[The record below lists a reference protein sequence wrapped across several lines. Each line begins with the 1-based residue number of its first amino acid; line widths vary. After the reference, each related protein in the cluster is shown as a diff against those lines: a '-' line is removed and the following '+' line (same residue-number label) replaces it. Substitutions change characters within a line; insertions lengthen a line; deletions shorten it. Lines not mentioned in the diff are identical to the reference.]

1 MASHEHVQIT
11 RDVAAIQIP
20 DGTPITLA
28 AATPVIITQALGGT
42 YTVMTPYGGLARVDE
57 KDADALGKEV
67 AALTPAASATADAPG
82 ELPLEDKVWGELKKC
97 YDPEIPVNIVDLGL
111 VYDCRV
117 EPPADPA
124 LSWGQK
130 VTVKMTLT
138 APGCGMG
145 DVLAQDVRKRV
156 EALAGVSEVD
166 VELVFDPQWSMEMMT
181 EAARLQLGFL

>member
-1 MASHEHVQIT
+1 MASHEHTQLL

-20 DGTPITLA
+20 DGTPITLT
-28 AATPVIITQALGGT
+28 AATPLVITQSLGGT
-42 YTVMTPYGGLARVDE
+42 FTVMTPYGGLARIDE
-57 KDADALGKEV
+57 KDADALGKQPTTSASPSDAAGEV
-67 AALTPAASATADAPG
+67 
-82 ELPLEDKVWGELKKC
+82 PLDERVWGELKKC

-117 EPPADPA
+117 EPAA
-124 LSWGQK
+124 AWGNK

-166 VELVFDPQWSMEMMT
+166 VEIVFDPQWSMDMMT